1 MRKGVCM
8 RAFVIRMALAI
19 VFIAS
24 NGTGNALAAAP
35 EAVAARPAAVGEL
48 LRRAERALDLK
59 EIERLQRAYGYYI
72 DQSDW
77 DNVLDLLTD
86 DATAEYSLSGVYA
99 GKESIRRL
107 LYSIGY
113 GRRGLLPQQLREHTQ
128 LQPVITISEDGRTAR
143 ARWRAV
149 VLLGQWQQYAR
160 WQIGPYVNEYRKENG
175 RWKISSLHWY
185 ETFTVPYKGGWKGRM
200 EATNVADRDIP
211 PPDRPATFTYDAWP
225 AVHLPPWGFEHPV
238 RNAARSASAV
248 PASNGVTGRAS
259 ARDLARLQQ
268 QVQQLEDIR
277 DIERLQRTYGY
288 YVDKNLWDEIP
299 DLFTE
304 DGTLEIG
311 GRGIFVGRERVREY
325 LHFLGFPVHGRLYDH
340 TQMQPVIHVSPD
352 GTTAKARWR
361 ALIFGGDY
369 GMSSAL
375 GDCIYENEYRKV
387 DGKWMISKLHAWF
400 VFYTDFDR
408 GWGERAWPITRPETV
423 LPPDRPPTKTYDMYP
438 GEITAPLHYENPVTG
453 KPVYAASRAAPPPAT
468 ATLEE
473 LAQRLARIE
482 DARAVEYLHNAF
494 SYYLDRWQWDDV
506 ADLFADHGSIEL
518 AQRGVYVGKARVRA
532 FLDLFGPQGL
542 RQGELFDHVQYQ
554 PVVTVAA
561 DGRTAKAR
569 VRELA
574 MEGRYGEEATIGGG
588 IYENEYVKE
597 NGVWKIAKVHLYTTF
612 IADLERGWA
621 RGPRPAPSTSLVL
634 PPDAPPSVRYQS
646 FPLYFAELPFHYPHP
661 VTGQMPKPVLPKEG
675 GQPEPIVGLDELG
688 KAPQ

>member
-1 MRKGVCM
+1 MRS
-8 RAFVIRMALAI
+8 FVVRMAGII
-19 VFIAS
+19 VAACCGS
-24 NGTGNALAAAP
+24 LAA
-35 EAVAARPAAVGEL
+35 EAGAADVVAARPATVQDL
-48 LRRAERALDLK
+48 LRRAERELDRK

-77 DNVLDLLTD
+77 DNVLDLMTD
-86 DATAEYSLSGVYA
+86 DATVEYSQSGVYV

-128 LQPVITISEDGRTAR
+128 LQPVVTISEDGKTAR

-160 WQIGPYVNEYRKENG
+160 WQVGPYVNEYRKENG

-185 ETFTVPYKGGWKGRM
+185 ETFTVPYKGGWKGHM

-211 PPDRPATFTYDAWP
+211 PPDRPSTFRIEPWP
-225 AVHLPPWGFEHPV
+225 AVHLPPWGFGHPV
-238 RNAARSASAV
+238 RDAARSASAV
-248 PASNGVTGRAS
+248 PATEGVTGRAS
-259 ARDLARLQQ
+259 ARDLARLEQM
-268 QVQQLEDIR
+268 VTRLEDQR

-299 DLFTE
+299 GLFTE
-304 DGTLEIG
+304 QATLEIG
-311 GRGIFVGRERVREY
+311 GRGVFVGRERIREY
-325 LHFLGFPVHGRLYDH
+325 MHYLGFPVHGRLYDH
-340 TQMQPVIHVSPD
+340 TQMQPLIHVSPD
-352 GTTAKARWR
+352 GTSAKGRWR
-361 ALIFGGDY
+361 ALVFGGDY
-369 GMSSAL
+369 GGSSAFA
-375 GDCIYENEYRKV
+375 DVIYENEYRKV

-408 GWGERAWPITRPETV
+408 GWGESAWPITRPEAD
-423 LPPDRPPTKTYDMYP
+423 LPPDRPPTRVYDMYP

-453 KPVYAASRAAPPPAT
+453 APVFPAARTAPPRAT

-482 DARAVEYLHNAF
+482 DARAIEYLHNAF
-494 SYYLDRWQWDDV
+494 AYYLDRWQWDDV
-506 ADLFADHGSIEL
+506 ADLFAADGSIEL
-518 AQRGVYVGKARVRA
+518 AQRGVYQGRARVRA

-554 PVVTVAA
+554 PIVTVAP
-561 DGRTAKAR
+561 DGLTAKAR

-574 MEGRYGEEATIGGG
+574 MEGRHGVEATIGGG

-597 NGVWKIAKVHLYTTF
+597 NGVWKISKLHLFTTF

-621 RGPRPAPSTSLVL
+621 RGPRPAPGRSTEL
-634 PPDAPPSVRYQS
+634 PPDQPPTVVYQS
-646 FPLYFAELPFHYPHP
+646 FPLYFAGPAFHFPNP
-661 VTGQMPKPVLPKEG
+661 VTGRMVEIRGAVEG
-675 GQPEPIVGLDELG
+675 KRPEPIVPMDQRGR
-688 KAPQ
+688 